1 MQTTDPTQGRRVEL
15 ILRQVDSLPT
25 LPAVATRLLSLTS
38 SDDTHAQQVIEV
50 VQSDPALTARILSMC
65 RKADLGVCGEFLT
78 IDRAVVLLGFNA
90 IRNAALSVK
99 VVEVFEKADG
109 EATDTDP
116 DLLRFDRTGFWRH
129 SLAVGLAAEMIAE
142 ASGGDGDLVP
152 DEAFVCGLL
161 HDIGKLAIDH
171 VLPKSFARI
180 VELADLNQG
189 NIAEFERRIAGL
201 DHHTVGKRLAE
212 QWRLPHR
219 LQDCIWL
226 HGSPFKSLPQLAH
239 RRLIGLVTLADFVVR
254 QQHLGYSGNFPLTDT
269 LENLAGAIDIDP
281 ETVSGIIPGLYDTL
295 AARSRMMG
303 LDERPSREL
312 FLNSIQQA
320 NQMLGQLNGG
330 LERRTRTMER
340 QGQILE
346 AITAFHATAAPGR
359 SVQDVLNEVA
369 ASARGVLGAGFY
381 ALINPHQTGSQND
394 RGWLV
399 CQYGGAT
406 QPVHSE
412 LMDPPPHA
420 PDLRE
425 LDPREPAA
433 LNLASIVPW
442 ISDFLIEAPDVREVR
457 LMPLGCGGGTAA
469 VLLHDRDDLSTWQQM
484 APLMSTWGTAIASAS
499 QHDGARRLGEDLAE
513 SNFALANAHDRLL
526 HSESMA
532 RVGEMAAGAAHE
544 MNNPL
549 AVISGRSQLLS
560 MTLPRGTKEHQAA
573 LTIVEQAHG
582 LSDLITS
589 LKLFAEPPQ
598 PKRVATDV
606 AQLLHDALDR
616 VRGTLSAE
624 PNDVEVSVSVQNSL
638 STEPMDPEQIGRAV
652 DEMLFNAWQSEPK
665 SCIQIDARVDET
677 GGAGGRLLIQ
687 VSDDGQGMDEH
698 TLAHAKDPFFSA
710 KRAGRRVGMGL
721 ARAQQL
727 AAAHD
732 GRIELRSALGKGTRA
747 TLAISLDG
755 REVLPDSQNRQGD
768 QDESPRRAEQLASDA
783 GGNIDRFNTR

>member
-254 QQHLGYSGNFPLTDT
+254 Q
-269 LENLAGAIDIDP
+269 
-281 ETVSGIIPGLYDTL
+281 
-295 AARSRMMG
+295 
-303 LDERPSREL
+303 
-312 FLNSIQQA
+312 
-320 NQMLGQLNGG
+320 
-330 LERRTRTMER
+330 
-340 QGQILE
+340 
-346 AITAFHATAAPGR
+346 
-359 SVQDVLNEVA
+359 
-369 ASARGVLGAGFY
+369 
-381 ALINPHQTGSQND
+381 
-394 RGWLV
+394 
-399 CQYGGAT
+399 
-406 QPVHSE
+406 
-412 LMDPPPHA
+412 
-420 PDLRE
+420 
-425 LDPREPAA
+425 
-433 LNLASIVPW
+433 
-442 ISDFLIEAPDVREVR
+442 
-457 LMPLGCGGGTAA
+457 
-469 VLLHDRDDLSTWQQM
+469 
-484 APLMSTWGTAIASAS
+484 
-499 QHDGARRLGEDLAE
+499 
-513 SNFALANAHDRLL
+513 
-526 HSESMA
+526 
-532 RVGEMAAGAAHE
+532 
-544 MNNPL
+544 
-549 AVISGRSQLLS
+549 
-560 MTLPRGTKEHQAA
+560 
-573 LTIVEQAHG
+573 
-582 LSDLITS
+582 
-589 LKLFAEPPQ
+589 
-598 PKRVATDV
+598 
-606 AQLLHDALDR
+606 
-616 VRGTLSAE
+616 
-624 PNDVEVSVSVQNSL
+624 
-638 STEPMDPEQIGRAV
+638 
-652 DEMLFNAWQSEPK
+652 
-665 SCIQIDARVDET
+665 
-677 GGAGGRLLIQ
+677 
-687 VSDDGQGMDEH
+687 
-698 TLAHAKDPFFSA
+698 
-710 KRAGRRVGMGL
+710 
-721 ARAQQL
+721 
-727 AAAHD
+727 
-732 GRIELRSALGKGTRA
+732 
-747 TLAISLDG
+747 
-755 REVLPDSQNRQGD
+755 
-768 QDESPRRAEQLASDA
+768 
-783 GGNIDRFNTR
+783 